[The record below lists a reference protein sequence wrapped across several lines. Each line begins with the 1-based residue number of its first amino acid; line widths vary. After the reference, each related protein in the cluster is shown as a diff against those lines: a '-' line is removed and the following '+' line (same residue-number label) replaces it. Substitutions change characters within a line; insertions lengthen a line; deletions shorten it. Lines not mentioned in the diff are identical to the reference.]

1 MDFEEL
7 SYKTIGA
14 LINVHSKLGPGLLE
28 NIYQKAL
35 ALELKEENLSFKSE
49 APIQVN
55 YRGVDLGVSYRADF
69 IIENQLILELKTV
82 DYLLD
87 VHRAQ
92 ILTYMKLTGIKVGLL
107 VNWNEDRIKDGID
120 RLVINL

>member
-7 SYKTIGA
+7 SYTTIGA

-35 ALELKEENLSFKSE
+35 ALELKAENLNFKSE
-49 APIQVN
+49 APIQVK
-55 YRGVDLGVSYRADF
+55 YRGIDLGVGYRADF

-82 DYLLD
+82 DHLLD

-92 ILTYMKLTGIKVGLL
+92 LLTYMKLSGIKIGLL
-107 VNWNEDRIKDGID
+107 VNWNEDKIKDGID